1 MIGGAPTAAVLACA
15 ALTVGCAAST
25 TDYQSLWTTSSTAKP
40 DEDPVPIGI
49 YLERKGVTAQPV
61 TPQSLTGLTVSIPT
75 PKGWSRRKNPKLPP
89 TTEVISKGGAEL
101 PTAVLSVL
109 RLDGDFD
116 PAEAV
121 KHGTADIGIE
131 FNRLDASTDDFHGF
145 PSAMIQ
151 GSHDMGGQRLHSWY
165 RMVIP
170 TGPPPASQRYLVE
183 LSVIT
188 LAEKAAEQAPD
199 VESIINGFTVA
210 DKQPA
215 PR

>member
-1 MIGGAPTAAVLACA
+1 MIGGARTAAALACL
-15 ALTVGCAAST
+15 ALTAGCGTAT
-25 TDYQSLWTTSSTAKP
+25 TDYQSLWTTSATSAP
-40 DEDPVPIGI
+40 PEEPVPIGM
-49 YLERKGVTAQPV
+49 YLEKKGVTAQPV
-61 TPQSLTGLTVSIPT
+61 KPESLTDLTVSIPM
-75 PKGWSRRKNPKLPP
+75 PKGWSRRQNPKLPA

-101 PTAVLSVL
+101 PTAVLSVM

-170 TGPPPASQRYLVE
+170 TGSPPANQRYLVE

-188 LAEKAAEQAPD
+188 RAEKAAEQAPD
-199 VESIINGFTVA
+199 VENIINGFTVA
-210 DKQPA
+210 DK
-215 PR
+215 